1 MEQEISIAPLRLVS
15 SSDLWKIDNRYSS
28 TRSFKHLCSKF
39 FLLPFIIVI
48 TTVVTIYKTISE
60 LCGDS
65 EECVASNYCP
75 PVLNLMLGKIFS
87 GDPEQRGELER
98 NLNERKCRGKQ
109 NRTDSF
115 CCLKFQKS
123 ETDLSAKFGMFN
135 NFVAFSQ
142 YLNLSNNIQ

>member
-1 MEQEISIAPLRLVS
+1 
-15 SSDLWKIDNRYSS
+15 
-28 TRSFKHLCSKF
+28 
-39 FLLPFIIVI
+39 
-48 TTVVTIYKTISE
+48 
-60 LCGDS
+60 
-65 EECVASNYCP
+65 VASNYCP

-115 CCLKFQKS
+115 CCSKSQKS
-123 ETDLSAKFGMFN
+123 ATDLSAKFGKLN